1 MARFRAGDCR
11 MSVVFKRLSEVDR
24 SAIIDLMNDPR
35 VRRHMPLARGDFGPA
50 ECDEFV
56 AAKERLWEEHGYG
69 PWAFVMDGELLGWG
83 GLQPEG
89 REVDLAL
96 VLHPKHWGL
105 GKTLYQE
112 IISHAFGR
120 LGFKSVTVLL
130 PPTRTRVSGVL
141 MLGFEPDGE
150 VEVAGE
156 RFIRYRL
163 NAPAG

>member
-1 MARFRAGDCR
+1 MAGDNHI
-11 MSVVFKRLSEVDR
+11 SVRFKRLSEVNKSD
-24 SAIIDLMNDPR
+24 IIDLMNNSL

-56 AAKERLWEEHGYG
+56 AAKERFWEEHGYG
-69 PWAFVMDGELLGWG
+69 PWAFFIDGEFAGWG

-89 REVDLAL
+89 GEVDLGI
-96 VLHPKHWGL
+96 VLHPKHWGV
-105 GKTLYQE
+105 GKTLYKQ
-112 IISHAFGR
+112 IISLAFGR

-141 MLGFEPDGE
+141 VLGFNPDGE
-150 VEVAGE
+150 VEIAGE